1 MSLTGA
7 DETSRQVIDNAV
19 GILIGLRGCSRTQAF
34 EELVRV
40 VHQTGLGLGAIA
52 SGLVAVASGAATAD
66 HAEAFN
72 AWGALIRGSRAQ
84 SFAGAG

>member
-52 SGLVAVASGAATAD
+52 SGLVAVASGAASAD

-72 AWGALIRGSRAQ
+72 AWDALIRGRRAH
-84 SFAGAG
+84 SFASG